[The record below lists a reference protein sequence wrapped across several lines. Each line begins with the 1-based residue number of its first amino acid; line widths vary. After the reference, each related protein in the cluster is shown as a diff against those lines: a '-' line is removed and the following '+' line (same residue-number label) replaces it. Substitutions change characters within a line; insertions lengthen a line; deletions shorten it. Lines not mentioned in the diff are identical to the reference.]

1 MKQLEMKLLL
11 EGEEMETFMEI
22 ALSIQNHLQTL
33 ETLLKTKLDETQE
46 ND

>member
-22 ALSIQNHLQTL
+22 ALSIQTHLQNL
-33 ETLLKTKLDETQE
+33 EELTKQQTQE
-46 ND
+46 DD

>member
-22 ALSIQNHLQTL
+22 ALSIQTHLKTL
-33 ETLLKTKLDETQE
+33 ETLLETKLDETQE
-46 ND
+46 T